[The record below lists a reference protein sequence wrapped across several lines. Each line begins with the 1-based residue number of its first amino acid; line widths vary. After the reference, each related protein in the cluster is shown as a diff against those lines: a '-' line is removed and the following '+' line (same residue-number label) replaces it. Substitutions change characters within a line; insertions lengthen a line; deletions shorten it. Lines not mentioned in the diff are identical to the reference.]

1 MWQETGSGASVN
13 EVLAQELHKPVIKSF
28 KRKKVYSKFKENIW
42 AEDLAETGSLSS
54 KYQGVK

>member
-1 MWQETGSGASVN
+1 M
-13 EVLAQELHKPVIKSF
+13 LAQELHKPVIKSF